1 MTETASALWINSTF
15 AGFDAAIT
23 TAIHHLYEI
32 GGGFFTPFFE
42 FISLLGKG
50 GAFLILLSLLLT
62 FYRPTRRFGTAM
74 CLGLALGALV
84 TNCCLKVLIAR
95 ARPYADE
102 SSIYYQFWQLVGMHT
117 ESDKSFPSG
126 HTTAA
131 FGACVSVFLIGKK
144 RISWTALLFGLAMAV
159 ARIYLCVHYPSDV
172 LAGFLVGTLAGCCAV
187 IIASHLPAKWY
198 EMDFTK
204 QKKGAHECSAGEK

>member
-131 FGACVSVFLIGKK
+131 FGACVPVFLIGRK

-159 ARIYLCVHYPSDV
+159 ARIYLCVHFPSHV

-198 EMDFTK
+198 EMNFIK

>member
-131 FGACVSVFLIGKK
+131 FGACVPVFLIGRK

-159 ARIYLCVHYPSDV
+159 ARIYLCVHFPSDV
-172 LAGFLVGTLAGCCAV
+172 LAGFVVGTLAGCCAV

-198 EMDFTK
+198 EMNFIK

>member
-1 MTETASALWINSTF
+1 MTETASALWINSNF

-131 FGACVSVFLIGKK
+131 FGACVPVFLIGRK

-159 ARIYLCVHYPSDV
+159 ARIYLCVHFPSDV

-198 EMDFTK
+198 EMNFIK

>member
-1 MTETASALWINSTF
+1 MIESASAIWINSFF
-15 AGFDAAIT
+15 AAFDAGIT
-23 TAIHHLYEI
+23 TAVHQLYEF

-50 GAFLILLSLLLT
+50 GIFLIFLSLLLT
-62 FYRPTRRFGTAM
+62 VYKPTRRFGTAM

-84 TNCCLKVLIAR
+84 TNCCLKIIIAR
-95 ARPYADE
+95 ARPYTHTD
-102 SSIYYQFWQLVGMHT
+102 SIFYQFWQMVGMHT

-131 FGACVSVFLIGKK
+131 FGACVPVFLLGKK
-144 RISWTALLFGLAMAV
+144 NISWTALLFGVLMGL

-187 IIASHLPAKWY
+187 IIAARIPWKWY
-198 EMDFTK
+198 EMDFIK
-204 QKKGAHECSAGEK
+204 KPKGAHECSD

>member
-1 MTETASALWINSTF
+1 MTETVSALWINSTF

-62 FYRPTRRFGTAM
+62 FYKPTRRFGTAM

-95 ARPYADE
+95 ARPYSDE
-102 SSIYYQFWQLVGMHT
+102 SSIYYQLWQLVGMHT

-131 FGACVSVFLIGKK
+131 FGACVPVFLIGKK

-198 EMDFTK
+198 EMVFIK

>member
-15 AGFDAAIT
+15 AGFDIAIT
-23 TAIHHLYEI
+23 TAIHRLYEI

-42 FISLLGKG
+42 FISILGKG
-50 GAFLILLSLLLT
+50 GAFLIFLSLLLT
-62 FYRPTRRFGTAM
+62 LYRPTRRFGTAM

-84 TNCCLKVLIAR
+84 TNCCLKIVIAR
-95 ARPYADE
+95 ARPYVDQ
-102 SSIYYQFWQLVGMHT
+102 SGIYYRFWQLVGMNT

-131 FGACVSVFLIGKK
+131 FGACVPVFLLGNK
-144 RISWTALLFGLAMAV
+144 RVSWTALLFGLLMGI

-172 LAGFLVGTLAGCCAV
+172 VAGFLVGTLAGCCAV
-187 IIASHLPAKWY
+187 IIAAKLPHKWY
-198 EMDFTK
+198 ELEFFK
-204 QKKGAHECSAGEK
+204 RKAGAHECSD

>member
-131 FGACVSVFLIGKK
+131 FATMVPVFLLGKK
-144 RISWTALLFGLAMAV
+144 RVSWMALIFAFLMGLS
-159 ARIYLCVHYPSDV
+159 RIYLVVHYPSDV
-172 LAGFLVGTLAGCCAV
+172 LGGLIVGTIAGILGTLIAQNV
-187 IIASHLPAKWY
+187 IPKRFYHL
-198 EMDFTK
+198 DFIK
-204 QKKGAHECSAGEK
+204 PRQKTGKHSPTA

>member
-15 AGFDAAIT
+15 AVFDAAIT

-131 FGACVSVFLIGKK
+131 FGACVPVFLIGRK

-159 ARIYLCVHYPSDV
+159 ARIYLCVHFPSDV

-198 EMDFTK
+198 EMNFIK

>member
-15 AGFDAAIT
+15 AGFDIAVT
-23 TAIHHLYEI
+23 TAIHRLYEV

-42 FISLLGKG
+42 FVSLLGKG
-50 GAFLILLSLLLT
+50 GIFLILLSLLLT
-62 FYRPTRRFGTAM
+62 FHKPTRRFGTAM
-74 CLGLALGALV
+74 MIGLALGTLM
-84 TNCCLKVLIAR
+84 TNCILKVLIAR
-95 ARPYADE
+95 ARPYADQ

-131 FGACVSVFLIGKK
+131 FGACVPVFLIGRK

-159 ARIYLCVHYPSDV
+159 ARIYLCVHFPSDV

-198 EMDFTK
+198 EMNFIK

>member
-1 MTETASALWINSTF
+1 MTETVSALWINSTF

-62 FYRPTRRFGTAM
+62 FYKPTRRFGTAM

-95 ARPYADE
+95 ARPYSEE
-102 SSIYYQFWQLVGMHT
+102 SSIYYQLWQLVGMHT
-117 ESDKSFPSG
+117 HQNHSCPFDLHDQPV
-126 HTTAA
+126 A
-131 FGACVSVFLIGKK
+131 VVFLDFFLLSGSWLPHRYNQPLFSVLQDN
-144 RISWTALLFGLAMAV
+144 RIHTLLQ
-159 ARIYLCVHYPSDV
+159 
-172 LAGFLVGTLAGCCAV
+172 FLLNHKNNILQIV
-187 IIASHLPAKWY
+187 SY
-198 EMDFTK
+198 
-204 QKKGAHECSAGEK
+204 S

>member
-62 FYRPTRRFGTAM
+62 VYRPTRRFGTAM

-131 FGACVSVFLIGKK
+131 FGACVPVFLIGKK

-159 ARIYLCVHYPSDV
+159 ARIYLCVHFPSDV

-187 IIASHLPAKWY
+187 IIASHLPGKWY
-198 EMDFTK
+198 EMNFFK

>member
-131 FGACVSVFLIGKK
+131 FGACVPVFLIGRK

-159 ARIYLCVHYPSDV
+159 ARIYLCVHFPSDV

-198 EMDFTK
+198 EMNFIK
-204 QKKGAHECSAGEK
+204 QKKGEHECSAGEK

>member
-126 HTTAA
+126 RTHDRRFRRLCSCLSDREKANQLDGPA
-131 FGACVSVFLIGKK
+131 VRACHG
-144 RISWTALLFGLAMAV
+144 G
-159 ARIYLCVHYPSDV
+159 
-172 LAGFLVGTLAGCCAV
+172 
-187 IIASHLPAKWY
+187 
-198 EMDFTK
+198 
-204 QKKGAHECSAGEK
+204 GEDLSLRSFSL

>member
-1 MTETASALWINSTF
+1 MTETVSALWINSTF

-62 FYRPTRRFGTAM
+62 FYKPTRRFGTAM

-95 ARPYADE
+95 ARPYSEE
-102 SSIYYQFWQLVGMHT
+102 SSIYYQLWQLVGMHT
-117 ESDKSFPSG
+117 ESHKRCPSR
-126 HTTAA
+126 HTTAS
-131 FGACVSVFLIGKK
+131 FGACVPVFLIGKN

-198 EMDFTK
+198 EMDFIK

>member
-42 FISLLGKG
+42 CISLLGKG

-131 FGACVSVFLIGKK
+131 FGACVPVFLIGRK

-159 ARIYLCVHYPSDV
+159 ARIYLCVHFPSDV

-198 EMDFTK
+198 EMNFIK
-204 QKKGAHECSAGEK
+204 QKKGSHECSAGEK

>member
-1 MTETASALWINSTF
+1 MTETVSALWINSTF

-102 SSIYYQFWQLVGMHT
+102 SSIYYQFWQLVGKHT

-131 FGACVSVFLIGKK
+131 FGACVPVFLIGRK

-159 ARIYLCVHYPSDV
+159 ARIYLCVHFPSDV

-198 EMDFTK
+198 EMNFIK

>member
-1 MTETASALWINSTF
+1 MTETVSALWINSTF

-131 FGACVSVFLIGKK
+131 FGACVPVFLIGRK

-159 ARIYLCVHYPSDV
+159 ARSYLCVHYPSDV

-198 EMDFTK
+198 EMDFIK

>member
-131 FGACVSVFLIGKK
+131 FGACVPVFLIGRK

-159 ARIYLCVHYPSDV
+159 ARIYLCVHFPSDV

-198 EMDFTK
+198 EMNFIK
-204 QKKGAHECSAGEK
+204 QKKGAHE

>member
-1 MTETASALWINSTF
+1 MTETVSALWINSTF

-131 FGACVSVFLIGKK
+131 FGACVPVFLIGRK

-159 ARIYLCVHYPSDV
+159 ARIYLCVHFPSDV

-198 EMDFTK
+198 EMNFIK

>member
-1 MTETASALWINSTF
+1 MIESASAIWINSFF
-15 AGFDAAIT
+15 AAFDAGIT
-23 TAIHHLYEI
+23 TAVHQLYEF

-50 GAFLILLSLLLT
+50 GIFLIFLSLLLT
-62 FYRPTRRFGTAM
+62 VYKPTRRFGTAM

-84 TNCCLKVLIAR
+84 TNCCLKIIIAR
-95 ARPYADE
+95 ARPYTHTD
-102 SSIYYQFWQLVGMHT
+102 SIFYQFWQMVGMHT

-131 FGACVSVFLIGKK
+131 FGACVPVFLLGKK
-144 RISWTALLFGLAMAV
+144 NISWTALLFGVLMGL

-187 IIASHLPAKWY
+187 IIAARIPRKWY
-198 EMDFTK
+198 EMDFIK
-204 QKKGAHECSAGEK
+204 KPKGAHE

>member
-1 MTETASALWINSTF
+1 MTESVSALWINSAF
-15 AGFDAAIT
+15 AGFDSAIT
-23 TAIHHLYEI
+23 TAVHKLYEV

-50 GAFLILLSLLLT
+50 GIFLILLSLLLT
-62 FYRPTRRFGTAM
+62 VYKPTRRFGTAM

-84 TNCCLKVLIAR
+84 TNCCLKIVIAR
-95 ARPYADE
+95 ARPYTHTD
-102 SSIYYQFWQLVGMHT
+102 SIFYDFWQLVGMHT

-131 FGACVSVFLIGKK
+131 FGACVPVFLIGKK
-144 RISWTALLFGLAMAV
+144 RVSWAALLFGITMGI

-172 LAGFLVGTLAGCCAV
+172 LAGFLVGTLAGACAV
-187 IIASHLPAKWY
+187 IIAAKLPAQWY
-198 EMDFTK
+198 ELNFIK
-204 QKKGAHECSAGEK
+204 KKKGAHECSD